1 MRIQE
6 HPILGTYEKGQLV
19 SFTFDGKTLQGYAGE
34 PIAMAL
40 KNAGVM
46 VHRYTRKEHK
56 PRGIFCA
63 IGRCTDCVMV
73 VNGQPNV
80 RTCITPLEEGMEI
93 RTQYGVTAEQPGGC
107 SKMMK
112 RYDMIVVGAGPAG
125 LSAAIEAAKKGMHV
139 VVYDENA
146 KPGGQLFK
154 QIHKFFGSK
163 EHKAKIRGFHIGEEL
178 LAEAASLG
186 VEVVLNA
193 IVIGIFPEK
202 EVTVKVEDHVI
213 HVKGDTILI
222 ATGASENMVM
232 FPGWTLPGVIGA
244 GAAQTMMNLHG
255 TLPGKRVLML
265 GSGNVGLVVSFQLMQ
280 AGCEVVAVADA
291 APRVGG
297 YGVHA
302 AKVARCGVPFYL
314 SHTIISADGEDCVT
328 GVTIG
333 EVDKNWQIIPGTEK
347 HFDVDTICLAV
358 GLSPMSKLCDMA
370 GCAMEDNPAK
380 AGFVPVVDEYGET
393 SIPGIYAAGDVSG
406 IEEASSAM
414 IEGRIAGI
422 AAAARLGFI
431 SEETCKEEAAKQEAA
446 LAGLRQGMFAPGMRG
461 KQITETE
468 EGVEISQNLL
478 KHGFVAEAEIERFP
492 GVTHG
497 SGVHPV
503 IECTQNI
510 PCNPCQDACPKHCIR
525 IGSNITALPSIDPE
539 KKCTGCGMC
548 VASCSG
554 QAIFLVNEDCGDGTA
569 EITLPYE
576 FLPLPQKGDKGVAL
590 NRKGDKVCEAEV
602 VNVRSAKAF
611 DHTNLLTMKVPKEYA
626 MKARFFREEETA

>member
-1 MRIQE
+1 
-6 HPILGTYEKGQLV
+6 
-19 SFTFDGKTLQGYAGE
+19 
-34 PIAMAL
+34 
-40 KNAGVM
+40 
-46 VHRYTRKEHK
+46 
-56 PRGIFCA
+56 
-63 IGRCTDCVMV
+63 
-73 VNGQPNV
+73 
-80 RTCITPLEEGMEI
+80 
-93 RTQYGVTAEQPGGC
+93 
-107 SKMMK
+107 MK
-112 RYDMIVVGAGPAG
+112 RYDMIIVGAGPAG
-125 LSAAIEAAKKGMHV
+125 LSAAIEAAKRGMRV

-146 KPGGQLFK
+146 RPGGQLFK

-178 LAEAASLG
+178 LAEASALG

-193 IVIGIFPEK
+193 IVIGLFPEK
-202 EVTVKVEDHVI
+202 EVTVKRKDHVE

-222 ATGASENMVM
+222 ATGASENMVT

-302 AKVARCGVPFYL
+302 AKLARCGVPFYL
-314 SHTIISADGEDCVT
+314 SHTILSAEGEDCVT

-333 EVDKNWQIIPGTEK
+333 EVDANWQVIPGTEK
-347 HFDVDTICLAV
+347 HFEVDTICLAV

-370 GCAMEDNPAK
+370 GCVMEDNPAK
-380 AGFVPVVDEYGET
+380 AGFVPVVHTYGET

-414 IEGRIAGI
+414 IEGRISGI
-422 AAAARLGFI
+422 AAAAYLGYI
-431 SEETCKEEAAKQEAA
+431 SQEECDAQVEEQKQA
-446 LAGLRQGMFAPGMRG
+446 LSGLRQGMFAPGMRG
-461 KQITETE
+461 KKITETE
-468 EGVEISQNLL
+468 EGIAISENLL
-478 KHGFVAEAEIERFP
+478 RHGFVADDEMERFP
-492 GVTHG
+492 GVTH
-497 SGVHPV
+497 STGVHPV
-503 IECTQNI
+503 MECTQNI
-510 PCNPCQDACPKHCIR
+510 PCNPCQDACPRHCIR
-525 IGSNITALPSIDPE
+525 IGNKITALPSVDPS
-539 KKCTGCGMC
+539 KTCTGCGMC

-576 FLPLPQKGDKGVAL
+576 FLPLPVKGDKGVAL
-590 NRKGDKVCEAEV
+590 GRNGKAVCQAEV
-602 VNVRSAKAF
+602 VQVRSAKAF
-611 DHTNLLTMKVPKEYA
+611 DCTHLLTMRVSKEFSGT
-626 MKARFFREEETA
+626 ARFFRKEEQA